1 MENEAIQIIQALLQ
15 CIEKYPEGSENK
27 EWFMKLFQDSLNGR
41 TNIETEADLIYNAT
55 VIENI
60 LATLLAIDIKLIVKV
75 RMVHKVITTMWE
87 ENKWDLGMLN
97 RYILEEKPMLQDR
110 NQNNLENYNF
120 DEISNREETTTTI
133 QYNLPAINLEE
144 TPSEEIE
151 MSENNQPITNNQETD
166 IEISVNHNSHVDGRH
181 ITQRTG

>member
-41 TNIETEADLIYNAT
+41 TNIETEVDLIYNAT

-75 RMVHKVITTMWE
+75 RMVHKVITTIWE
-87 ENKWDLGMLN
+87 ENK
-97 RYILEEKPMLQDR
+97 
-110 NQNNLENYNF
+110 
-120 DEISNREETTTTI
+120 
-133 QYNLPAINLEE
+133 
-144 TPSEEIE
+144 
-151 MSENNQPITNNQETD
+151 
-166 IEISVNHNSHVDGRH
+166 
-181 ITQRTG
+181 